1 MAEYPHPSSPG
12 RSANMRANRRTDTK
26 PELALRRALHRRG
39 YRFRKDYRLD
49 LDGGRRVRPD
59 IAFTAR
65 RVAVFV
71 DGCFWHACPEHG
83 SKPRANDWYWTP
95 KLTRNVERDRVADE
109 TLASAGWQVVR
120 IWEHESLEQAVAA
133 VIAVVGARMPA
144 APVASPVDPA
154 ASVVDPAASVVDPAA
169 SVVDPAAVPVNPVA
183 PAVNPVGPAAVNPV
197 APAVNPVAPPVD
209 PISPDDDPVAADG
222 LRASRSAD
230 KI

>member
-26 PELALRRALHRRG
+26 PELALRRALHKRG

-95 KLTRNVERDRVADE
+95 KLARNVERDRVADE

-120 IWEHESLEQAVAA
+120 IWEHDSLEQALAA

-144 APVASPVDPA
+144 APVSSPVDPA
-154 ASVVDPAASVVDPAA
+154 ASVVHPAA
-169 SVVDPAAVPVNPVA
+169 SVVDPAAVPVNPVGPA
-183 PAVNPVGPAAVNPV
+183 AVNPVGPA
-197 APAVNPVAPPVD
+197 AVNPVAPPVD